1 MQDVNMVGAVSDRQA
16 RQELRRADDA
26 RRREVVSMAREAIY
40 KRNFAVDSAYVERQ
54 LKDES
59 LVPSFVS
66 LVVCVVATQRKLRPD
81 IHIFRM
87 PFPIACPDLDS
98 ISSPY
103 FLLT

>member
-16 RQELRRADDA
+16 RQELRREA
-26 RRREVVSMAREAIY
+26 VSMAREAIY
-40 KRNFAVDSAYVERQ
+40 KCNFAVDSVYVEQQ

-66 LVVCVVATQRKLRPD
+66 LVVCVVATQRKLQPD